1 MSLKSSNKVETNRY
15 QLEIEVDAKTFEDA
29 VNQAY
34 RKEIK
39 KIQIP
44 GFRKGKA
51 PRAFVEKYYG
61 EQVFYEDAINAVYPS
76 ALDGAVEEAGLEMIE
91 DKIDFDL
98 VSAGKDGLVFKAT
111 ITTKPEVELSAYKGL
126 EATKKN
132 TEVTQED
139 IDEDLKRLQ
148 QRNSRMVAVED
159 RPAQKDDI
167 TVIDFEG
174 FVDDVAFEGGK
185 GENYSLTLGSG
196 QFIPGFEDQIIGHNV
211 DDEFDVNV
219 TFPEDYQAKDL
230 AGKAAVFKV
239 KLHEIKKRELP
250 EIDDDLIKEVG
261 EFDTLEEYK
270 NHVKEDIAKK
280 KEEAAKDDVENQLI
294 DKLIENLTAE
304 IPEAM
309 YEHRIDDN
317 IRDFAYRLQ
326 SQGLNLDTYMK
337 YTGMDMDGFRKSF
350 RPQAERQVKVRLAL
364 EKIAQLEN
372 IVPAQEEIDAEY
384 DKMAKAYNMT
394 VEQIKPMVAEK
405 DLAKDLAVEKAINM
419 VRDSAKVTEEK
430 AEEKPAAKPRAKKKA
445 KEEEK
450 TEE

>member
-167 TVIDFEG
+167 TVID
-174 FVDDVAFEGGK
+174 FEGGK

-405 DLAKDLAVEKAINM
+405 DLAKDLAVEKAINL